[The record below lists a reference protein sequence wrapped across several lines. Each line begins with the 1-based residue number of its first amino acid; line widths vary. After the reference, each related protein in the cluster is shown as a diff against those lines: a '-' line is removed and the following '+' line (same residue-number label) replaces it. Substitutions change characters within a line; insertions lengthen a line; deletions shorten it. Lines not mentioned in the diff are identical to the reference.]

1 MSEQPQAQ
9 PQPTRGQIL
18 EQESAEERV
27 AFAAYKETF
36 LLQNPLPPKPAAL
49 DLRGL
54 GFAFWLYFTQ
64 AITSIALAAMR
75 TSDAFYFVG
84 YATVG
89 SQFYA
94 SAEAVLSVLAVEVG
108 MVVFA
113 AILAQKRH
121 KKQEAELRAKA
132 EAEGVKFRSSKEVDM
147 NAAVI
152 WAGLIL
158 MALISMAAGLHQ
170 SVKIIEGVSED
181 FLKFLSYGLGVTIG
195 VGITVIAVIAGDIL
209 GQQLAIIT
217 AGYADRVADYEDKLD
232 EWNDAVKAAWARS
245 DQRKIIL
252 AEVRAAAK
260 NSSIS
265 EFHYGTR
272 GTLNGT
278 PSQGVGFGNG
288 RRPPVQTERVF
299 QYMDQ
304 ILQTENRIP
313 TFGEVQQVLGIPK
326 SSASRIRK
334 EWLVE
339 RGISEVAG
347 ENGHTVEEGG
357 E

>member
-1 MSEQPQAQ
+1 MSEQPQTQ
-9 PQPTRGQIL
+9 PQKTRGEIL

-27 AFAAYKETF
+27 AFAAFRDTF
-36 LLQNPLPPKPAAL
+36 LLQNPLPPKPVSL

-54 GFAFWLYFTQ
+54 GFAFWLYFVQ
-64 AITSIALAAMR
+64 AATSIALAAMR

-89 SQFYA
+89 DQFYA
-94 SAEAVLSVLAVEVG
+94 SAEAILSVLAVEVG

-121 KKQEAELRAKA
+121 KKQETELRALA
-132 EAEGVKFRSSKEVDM
+132 EAEGIKFRSNKEVDM

-209 GQQLAIIT
+209 GQQLAIVT
-217 AGYADRVADYEDKLD
+217 AGFADRMADYEDRVE
-232 EWNDAVKAAWARS
+232 EWNDAVKAAWYRS

-252 AEVRAAAK
+252 AEIRAAAK
-260 NSSIS
+260 QSAGASVQFSS
-265 EFHYGTR
+265 YGTELNQASNPGFQR
-272 GTLNGT
+272 G
-278 PSQGVGFGNG
+278 Q
-288 RRPPVQTERVF
+288 RPPKQTERVF

-304 ILQTENRIP
+304 ILNTEGRVAS
-313 TFGEVQQVLGIPK
+313 FSEVVQVLGISK
-326 SSASRIRK
+326 STASTLRNQ
-334 EWLVE
+334 WLSE
-339 RGISEVAG
+339 RGIGETTG
-347 ENGHTVEEGG
+347 ENGNSNGYEE
-357 E
+357 

>member
-1 MSEQPQAQ
+1 MSDQVQQ
-9 PQPTRGQIL
+9 TKGQIL

-36 LLQNPLPPKPAAL
+36 LLQNPLPPKPATL

-89 SQFYA
+89 NGYYA
-94 SAEAVLSVLAVEVG
+94 SAEAILSVLAVEVG

-113 AILAQKRH
+113 AILAQKRY
-121 KKQEAELRAKA
+121 KKQETELRSQA
-132 EAEGVKFRSSKEVDM
+132 EADGKKFRASKEVDL

-158 MALISMAAGLHQ
+158 MALISMSAGLHQ
-170 SVKIIEGVSED
+170 SVKIIDGVSEA
-181 FLKFLSYGLGVTIG
+181 FVQNLSYFLGITIG
-195 VGITVIAVIAGDIL
+195 VGITIIAVIAGDIL

-217 AGYADRVADYEDKLD
+217 AGYADRLAEWEDKID

-252 AEVRAAAK
+252 AEIRAAAK
-260 NSSIS
+260 QSGGARSAFGYAEPNERTPNDMPRKPAKWTERIYAYLDDALARGHLPQVKEIS
-265 EFHYGTR
+265 ENLEVAKSTASEIRTR
-272 GTLNGT
+272 YLMEHGINPDDYIVIG
-278 PSQGVGFGNG
+278 SNGNG
-288 RRPPVQTERVF
+288 H
-299 QYMDQ
+299 
-304 ILQTENRIP
+304 
-313 TFGEVQQVLGIPK
+313 
-326 SSASRIRK
+326 
-334 EWLVE
+334 
-339 RGISEVAG
+339 SE
-347 ENGHTVEEGG
+347 E
-357 E
+357 